1 MNTSIAI
8 EGELTVFTAHEIK
21 TRMLGAMS
29 PQGSLT
35 VELGD
40 VSEFD
45 GAGLQLL
52 LAAHHEAVRRG
63 GALHLASPS
72 SPVTA
77 ALQLTGLTQ
86 FFETSAP
93 EAQEATP

>member
-8 EGELTVFTAHEIK
+8 EGELTVFTAHEMK
-21 TRMLGAMS
+21 TRLLGAMS
-29 PQGSLT
+29 PQGELT

-52 LAAHHEAVRRG
+52 LATHHEAVRRG
-63 GALHLASPS
+63 GALRLASPS
-72 SPVTA
+72 SHVTA
-77 ALQLTGLTQ
+77 ALQLAGLTQ
-86 FFETSAP
+86 FFEASAS
-93 EAQEATP
+93 ETQEVTP

>member
-21 TRMLGAMS
+21 TRLLEAM
-29 PQGSLT
+29 PQQGSLT

-52 LAAHHEAVRRG
+52 LAAHHEAAQRG
-63 GALHLASPS
+63 GALRLASPAPHVAS
-72 SPVTA
+72 V
-77 ALQLTGLTQ
+77 LQLVGLPHY
-86 FFETSAP
+86 FDTSAP
-93 EAQEATP
+93 KAQEVTP